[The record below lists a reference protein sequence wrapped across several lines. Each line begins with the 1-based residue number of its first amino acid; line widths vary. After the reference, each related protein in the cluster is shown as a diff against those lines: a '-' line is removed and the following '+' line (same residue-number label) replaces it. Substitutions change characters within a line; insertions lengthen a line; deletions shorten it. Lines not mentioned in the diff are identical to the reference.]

1 VSLDS
6 LASKL
11 KSFNRVELAALAF
24 YALSGIILLVFL
36 PLTGFPPQLALL
48 GILSLITDY
57 GVFTKRGW
65 APWLLF
71 VLFAGASTFSIYT
84 LVVAGFSNMLLGIS
98 ITVYAVLTWI
108 FTGYLLLIKRR

>member
-1 VSLDS
+1 VS
-6 LASKL
+6 LASLASIL

-57 GVFTKRGW
+57 SIFTKRGW

-71 VLFAGASTFSIYT
+71 ILFAGASTFSIYT
-84 LVVAGFSNMLLGIS
+84 LAVAGFSNALLGIS
-98 ITVYAVLTWI
+98 LTVYVVLTWI
-108 FTGYLLLIKRR
+108 FAAYILLLKR